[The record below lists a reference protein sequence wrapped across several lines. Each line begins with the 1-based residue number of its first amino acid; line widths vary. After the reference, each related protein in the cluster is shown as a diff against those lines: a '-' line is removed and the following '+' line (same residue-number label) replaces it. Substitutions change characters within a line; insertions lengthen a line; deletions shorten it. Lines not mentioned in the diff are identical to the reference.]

1 VRKVVVLSAAATI
14 ACSAWGT
21 VPAHGAAATL
31 REPVVTV
38 TVGGQVGTAEAFIVT
53 LPPLR
58 TETYSYGARDD
69 QKIDA
74 YWRTPERGAQPAILL
89 LHGGYWLEGD
99 KSSWRNVARRLAG
112 RGYAVFAADYRL
124 SGAAPWP
131 AQRDDAEAALAFL
144 KRHAGRFNVDPSRVV
159 VLGSSAG
166 GHLATTLGT
175 YGAGAQRV
183 RGVIALSPVNSPYL
197 GYVDG
202 ASPAATRA
210 EEKLRRAVVQL
221 VGCDPQAG
229 DLTCWERMDDVAP
242 ATHADAGDAPI
253 LIMHSADEFVPA
265 KHSTELVTALKARGV
280 AAVMEVV
287 PGSTHGAGIIHNPQ
301 AWDKIVSWMDSVA
314 KPVAGA
320 DPTATPTAES
330 SPSATPTP

>member
-1 VRKVVVLSAAATI
+1 VIAHDAAAAPQQPVAT
-14 ACSAWGT
+14 ATA
-21 VPAHGAAATL
+21 GAP
-31 REPVVTV
+31 REPVATV
-38 TVGGQVGTAEAFIVT
+38 TVGAQVATAEGFIVT

-58 TETYSYGARDD
+58 RETYSYGPGSD

-74 YWRTPERGAQPAILL
+74 YWRAPEHGAQPAVLL

-99 KSSWRNVARRLAG
+99 RSSWHNVARRLAG

-124 SGAAPWP
+124 SEVAPWP
-131 AQRDDAEAALAFL
+131 AQRDDAEAALAFI
-144 KRHAGRFNVDPSRVV
+144 KSHAGRFNVDPSRVV

-166 GHLATTLGT
+166 GHLATVLGT

-197 GYVDG
+197 GYADG
-202 ASPAATRA
+202 ALPTATRA
-210 EEKLRRAVVQL
+210 EAKLRRAVVQL

-242 ATHADAGDAPI
+242 ATHADAGDAPM
-253 LIMHSADEFVPA
+253 LIMHSAHEFVPA
-265 KHSTELVTALKARGV
+265 KHSTELLKALKARGV
-280 AAVMEVV
+280 AAVMEEV
-287 PGSTHGAGIIHNPQ
+287 PGSAHGASIIRNPQ
-301 AWDKIVSWMDSVA
+301 AWDRIVSWLDSVA
-314 KPVAGA
+314 KPAA
-320 DPTATPTAES
+320 DANPTATPTTPTTPTAEA